1 VNCVASVLVAAAVGA
16 GGHARSIAYDSFN
29 YGNHFYHVVAVNP
42 ASCSVRTVHQDWL
55 TSVHTMVDRSQPKVA
70 ITGTFFSPGSQKC
83 VADVCVDGNL
93 VARGARGTTV
103 AVDYYGNV
111 SIFDEPFN
119 SKIDWTQYQFG
130 LRGAV
135 RVVDGGRVA
144 PNPKAQ
150 RFHDPAIWGKAS
162 RTGLGLTKAGK
173 VLLFAT
179 SNGVTLSEFGKA
191 MKSRGVRNG
200 VSLDGGASTCM
211 YYNGTFVVAPHR
223 KLCNLLVVSEKP

>member
-1 VNCVASVLVAAAVGA
+1 VAAALGA
-16 GGHARSIAYDSFN
+16 GHARSIAYDSFK

-42 ASCSVRTVHQDWL
+42 ASCSVKTVHQDWL

-83 VADVCVDGNL
+83 VADVEVDGKM
-93 VARGARGTTV
+93 VATGARGTTV
-103 AVDYYGNV
+103 AVDYYGKV

-119 SKIDWTQYQFG
+119 SQIDWSLYQFG

-144 PNPKAQ
+144 PDPKAQ
-150 RFHDPAIWGKAS
+150 RFHDPAIWGSAS
-162 RTGLGLTKAGK
+162 RTGLGLNKAGK

-179 SNGVTLSEFGKA
+179 PDRVTLSEFGKA